1 MSRWIPKLRLVS
13 LLSLC
18 FILVYIFLS
27 ISWAVPVMHNDGMV
41 TRLLCGLRFAA
52 YAKEPSL
59 SYAKIQLPVL
69 GLHDKLLILE
79 ICPHA

>member
-1 MSRWIPKLRLVS
+1 MP
-13 LLSLC
+13 
-18 FILVYIFLS
+18 
-27 ISWAVPVMHNDGMV
+27 NDGMV